1 MFEGFLNESIIKRAI
16 EKKCVFI
23 RVIDFREYSTLP
35 HNQVDDTPYG
45 GGAGMVLRC
54 EPLVAAI
61 EDIKTKD
68 SKVFLMCPQGKVYEE
83 KMALDLAQC
92 KHLIL
97 VCGHY
102 EGFDE
107 RIYSFVDGSI
117 SLGDFVLTGGEIP
130 AMAITDSIVRLLP
143 GVIKEESFLEESFME
158 DSLDYPVYTK
168 PAEFRGLKVPEVLLS
183 GNHQKIKEWKELM
196 KKENTKKK
204 RSDLLK

>member
-1 MFEGFLNESIIKRAI
+1 M
-16 EKKCVFI
+16 
-23 RVIDFREYSTLP
+23 
-35 HNQVDDTPYG
+35 
-45 GGAGMVLRC
+45 
-54 EPLVAAI
+54 
-61 EDIKTKD
+61 
-68 SKVFLMCPQGKVYEE
+68 
-83 KMALDLAQC
+83 
-92 KHLIL
+92 
-97 VCGHY
+97 
-102 EGFDE
+102 
-107 RIYSFVDGSI
+107 DGSI